1 MMSRGL
7 EMVIERNEEGLR
19 GSGGAVNARAEKLVR
34 WFMFSVLVS
43 LVPLAL
49 TYFNLWV
56 DRRDVHLEMVVARG
70 ELLLVSTTLGAA
82 ALGEFFPGTRH
93 NALEKLLSG
102 GALVLLMLTSSFFFA
117 VIQARQGASPR
128 SLFAVS
134 LALFAGILA
143 AAGSCMF
150 YSHQEAP

>member
-1 MMSRGL
+1 MRTHG
-7 EMVIERNEEGLR
+7 ERDGS
-19 GSGGAVNARAEKLVR
+19 SGGRTGKGGGAMSTTQEKLVR

-56 DRRDVHLEMVVARG
+56 DRRDVRLDMLVARG
-70 ELLLVSTTLGAA
+70 ELLLISTTLGAT
-82 ALGEFFPGTRH
+82 ALGELFPSTRE

-102 GALVLLMLTSSFFFA
+102 GALVVLMLMSSFFFA
-117 VIQARQGASPR
+117 VTQARQSSASR

-134 LALFAGILA
+134 LVIFAGILA
-143 AAGSCMF
+143 TSASCMF
-150 YSHQEAP
+150 YSHQEGR

>member
-1 MMSRGL
+1 MT
-7 EMVIERNEEGLR
+7 
-19 GSGGAVNARAEKLVR
+19 ARAEKLVR

-49 TYFNLWV
+49 TYFILWV
-56 DRRDVHLEMVVARG
+56 DRREVHLEMLVARG
-70 ELLLVSTTLGAA
+70 ELLLISTTLGAA
-82 ALGEFFPGTRH
+82 ALGELFPGTRE

-102 GALVLLMLTSSFFFA
+102 GALVLLMLTSSLFFA
-117 VIQARQGASPR
+117 VIQARQSSNPR

-134 LALFAGILA
+134 LALFVGILA

-150 YSHQEAP
+150 YSHQEAR